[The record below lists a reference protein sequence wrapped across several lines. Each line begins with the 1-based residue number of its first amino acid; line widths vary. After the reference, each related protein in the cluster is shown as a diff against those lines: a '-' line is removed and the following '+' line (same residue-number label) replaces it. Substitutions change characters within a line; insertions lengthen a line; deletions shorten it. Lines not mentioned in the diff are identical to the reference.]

1 MRRFF
6 NNFPFVKQK
15 DAMQCGIASLS
26 MICQY
31 YGRKY
36 STSYLSEMCHATTEG
51 VSMLGISETATQL
64 GLIAMT
70 AYVSPEDMLRKDVSL
85 PAILHCESQG
95 QVHRPERVNQC
106 TCPYDPEVST
116 NDETK
121 LIGVLK
127 DNLNLA
133 HTYNVQH
140 TPSIIHNGIKL
151 STGVSLVD
159 VLTQ

>member
-1 MRRFF
+1 MT
-6 NNFPFVKQK
+6 KQNWS
-15 DAMQCGIASLS
+15 A
-26 MICQY
+26 Y
-31 YGRKY
+31 P
-36 STSYLSEMCHATTEG
+36 
-51 VSMLGISETATQL
+51 QL
-64 GLIAMT
+64 KM
-70 AYVSPEDMLRKDVSL
+70 
-85 PAILHCESQG
+85 HESQG

>member
-1 MRRFF
+1 MKTTLLSKEELRSILGGKAANG
-6 NNFPFVKQK
+6 NNAVAGMSIINGGKATSIFHRLKEWYSWGYLSPK
-15 DAMQCGIASLS
+15 DFE
-26 MICQY
+26 
-31 YGRKY
+31 RKY
-36 STSYLSEMCHATTEG
+36 
-51 VSMLGISETATQL
+51 
-64 GLIAMT
+64 
-70 AYVSPEDMLRKDVSL
+70 K
-85 PAILHCESQG
+85 
-95 QVHRPERVNQC
+95 
-106 TCPYDPEVST
+106 VST